1 MVDYQNP
8 ALGSQHTG
16 LFDLEKEFISDF
28 APARTFCFLS
38 EVEQLANIG
47 LIKGGDI
54 DNAVVIVDR
63 NSSEDEL
70 EKLREKIGVSEKV
83 TIGANGILNNKELQF

>member
-1 MVDYQNP
+1 MVDFNP

-16 LFDLEKEFISDF
+16 LFDLEKEFVSEF

-38 EVEQLANIG
+38 EVKALYNIG

-54 DNAVVIVDR
+54 DNAVVFADYNFFR
-63 NSSEDEL
+63 YAYL
-70 EKLREKIGVSEKV
+70 
-83 TIGANGILNNKELQF
+83 FP

>member
-16 LFDLEKEFISDF
+16 LFDLEKEFVTEF

-38 EVEQLANIG
+38 EVEDLANSG

-54 DNAVVIVDR
+54 DNAVVIVDKKATT
-63 NSSEDEL
+63 EEL
-70 EKLREKIGVSEKV
+70 EI
-83 TIGANGILNNKELQF
+83 T

>member
-16 LFDLEKEFISDF
+16 LFDLEKEFVTEF

-38 EVEQLANIG
+38 EVEDLADQG

-54 DNAVVIVDR
+54 DNAVVISR
-63 NSSEDEL
+63 
-70 EKLREKIGVSEKV
+70 
-83 TIGANGILNNKELQF
+83 